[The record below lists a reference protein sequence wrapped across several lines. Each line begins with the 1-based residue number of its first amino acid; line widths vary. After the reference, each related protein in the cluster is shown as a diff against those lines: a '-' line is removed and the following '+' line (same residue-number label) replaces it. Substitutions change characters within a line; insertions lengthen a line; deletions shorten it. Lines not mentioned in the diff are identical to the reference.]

1 LADMTRTKMDAF
13 APAVRHQVR
22 HSLTAP
28 FREATSAP
36 WKTSAWVATRKKR
49 SAAMAMWKL
58 GGLALAAVLT
68 AGSAIGQASAMPAS
82 GLAGG
87 WQGGPAATK
96 GVRVVRSVCGP
107 YRGGGRPGGFY
118 SGPRY
123 YNYYV
128 GPRHWYWPRRY
139 W

>member
-1 LADMTRTKMDAF
+1 MDVF

-28 FREATSAP
+28 FSEATSAL

-82 GLAGG
+82 GLAT
-87 WQGGPAATK
+87 AAVATN
-96 GVRVVRSVCGP
+96 GVQDVRYVCGP
-107 YRGGGRPGGFY
+107 YRCWWRPGGY
-118 SGPRY
+118 YYGPRY

-128 GPRHWYWPRRY
+128 GPRHWYWHRRY